1 MIENNKPT
9 VSKRV
14 LDFSP
19 VSFNTGMEGSQ
30 YKRDLSPFEKS
41 QDVLAA
47 SQGFWDASGNF
58 LANVVGSTAIN
69 TAGLGASLYGVGK
82 AIGTGEFKNIWDN
95 ELATGLD
102 KVQKGLDEITPF
114 YNSEKEDKAGLFST
128 DYLTSA
134 GFWGNTVGKG
144 ISFIA
149 GAYLGGAGLAKGG
162 SAALKGMSKASK
174 SFGKLVNGEE
184 ATSGLIN
191 AAKQGNIPGWI
202 ERAGKASTIKNAASF
217 YAQKISGNM
226 FEAGMEAKGVKEE
239 ILRGKE
245 QEYAKLH
252 PMAPVAPEWL
262 KKEWDEDSNTFGNV
276 AFGLNMMLLQIDG
289 LGLNKT
295 MYGYK
300 TTKRTIEAAKDA
312 AGKFVELSA
321 KRKMLNKAGRII
333 GGGLEEAAQEGGQ
346 FIVEKSSTELGVNDK
361 AKNFADYVNAG
372 FKGLEQTLGT
382 KEGQESMLAGLLLG
396 SGGRAVG
403 ELKGAA
409 ERNLQNKIGIEA
421 LNKYMLKD
429 TIKPLVDLAGK
440 SFDDGS
446 GQILENATEVNDKKL
461 FHDTK
466 AKDFFNWAS
475 TRIEMGRYEDAVEE
489 LQQLKNTPV
498 DVLDGIYP
506 NHNLS
511 EAKKHMMF
519 DGLLNDMKD
528 LNSMQS
534 DVEINFGNSPYKKN
548 ILNTA
553 YKIKNIDRRIKE
565 MSTKDKSMLDIYHD
579 EDLQNLL
586 AEKEELSR
594 DLAILMMT
602 RPKPS
607 NNTQEEKVAIDNT
620 DTNKALAPTN
630 NTPTST
636 PDDIVSK
643 QERKENSVGTKIP
656 GMGVITNINN
666 NIATIKDEKGNVTH
680 EELDNLPNEAFDEK
694 IFIPEPTEDDEENRM
709 LPDYKHP
716 ETKKKD
722 VSFVDPDIN
731 TEDPNYQFSGKEEF
745 VQASDFGLTNLDKMD
760 GGLSENDAA
769 LVPEITALKEG
780 ILDKQVN
787 FDNLDFNYSQ
797 DADGKTSV
805 TTGTKGQTTKSKIG
819 YIPNIN
825 TQLVGNAKEGSKRSI
840 LQFMMDYF
848 TSTKLAGTNR
858 KKNKNSFIPVIQGIR
873 SLLEKA
879 GLDITPYMR
888 PNSRIR
894 RGVTQ
899 LNEVLQSPRFL
910 VQGKLA
916 MSFFKDGIYQ
926 PDPSLP
932 KDLQDIIKTQLQLP
946 YNQNNLGTQYV
957 LMVERPG
964 QKGVYTFIG
973 VKGRKLSADEK
984 QAYATRIAENPQGVV
999 QLLNKELFISSEGD
1013 QIQGNDGKTYP
1024 LHYEFDRY
1032 EEKNAN
1038 GEVTKAGK
1046 LYVKRF
1052 IKGTI
1057 DNSPIKDKRRST
1069 ISIQEALDR
1078 ASVRTA
1084 PTVDE
1089 AFTPDNLAKLQINTD
1104 KQLFDLYFQF
1114 DAKKF
1119 VAEHPLEFNENDAI
1133 NKAQQQADEEKIS
1146 KISEVEKKLEVL
1158 KEKNFN
1164 IVGDKYQNIDDV
1176 TDEYDRVSSLKG
1188 KGKFNT
1194 TEAADRGTIIDT
1206 LLRDFI
1212 NGSILNIEDLNKA
1225 YLSHDKQALVPTFSK
1240 DFLQNLF
1247 NIFIDVRK
1255 AAGDL
1260 KLISDIPTLWGD
1272 INGTKIAGTIDLL
1285 GINDKG
1291 EVFIIDL
1298 KTSSQDRRLQ
1308 YDIVTG
1314 MKKVFPGEKYE
1325 EFKNKIK
1332 SLNGPIIFE
1341 DIFKDQSTSIF
1352 NQEEKAFLD
1361 KGFTFLKQ
1369 REIED
1374 ADLNAKFVSKYEI
1387 TIDKKVYNKFPIYF
1401 YADDDTIQQSAYAE
1415 LLRQRTGITVKSI
1428 SVFPIITKQNENR
1441 TTYTK
1446 ATASKSEAG
1455 KLALRVEIDK
1465 NIFPDTPKVTPQQP
1479 PVNTGTKA
1487 DWANNLSSIKNEL
1500 SKLKNKEEKLQWLA
1514 DNNYLDPFTQD
1525 GKTSNYLRNA
1535 TSRVIVKIKIGNIV
1549 IPFYISTGQGE
1560 KTDVEVDKW
1569 YVFFGQGNNGWFNKT
1584 SGPDMNKQYGV
1595 KIFQDIASILND
1607 VGSKKDEYKN
1617 HEDEEGFMDLK
1628 WTGAAENQLQTVI
1641 DFITPVQP
1649 NPGPDGPKATPEQKA
1664 QLKQNIQSV
1673 KDRVAAELAALKGG
1687 KINEEPEVIIVG
1699 KAKIIKNAD
1708 GTYTVLDENGEV
1720 MLERGTLEKANQAAK
1735 NINDFD
1741 ELFGQG
1747 NTQGKD
1753 DLDPNTKA
1761 KLLKEIEETAP
1772 EEKEKILREVAVFEN
1787 ELSRILP
1794 GIKVNVDFTKGHSYY
1809 RNAVITLTSG
1819 QVSRAKWHEAF
1830 HAIFDCFSPEEKN
1843 RAIRIAAE
1851 NFAIDPTDLLM
1862 YKTFYDEL
1870 YDKELAL
1877 FQSKQTSKEP
1887 KKLTEEELV
1896 RIMYEEKIADLF
1908 QDYMENRP
1916 VERGLFQRFFDAIA
1930 RFIMHILGRTDE
1942 APFTALFDSINR
1954 GDFANRNPNLGQEG
1968 IKLKL
1973 PNSSSAQSRQ
1983 LVANLGVQTIQEL
1996 RDSPRTDVGI
2006 FIKGQIEK
2014 YRTMYSTN
2022 VSTKIT
2028 DLKKKL
2034 VSGSITKEQL
2044 IEQVRILTNTR
2055 QIIDINNLYPPML
2068 AAENETL
2075 IIDAVKKFG
2084 NLTDKY
2090 EVELE
2095 ENDEDN
2101 TEAIK
2106 NLSLMESNMDEL
2118 IEAQAVQQRIS
2129 YLHYLDESGMITAVD
2144 GKSLYDNL
2152 KMNLEGL
2159 ENEQF
2164 IPTLEKLASSKKE
2177 TPYTKSMKEFLKLF
2191 KADQTFRT
2199 QCYNAFSNYF
2209 VPSYSSKIDI
2219 SATLVDEET
2228 GKSSKGFESK
2238 VYANNA
2244 ENYVETQMDT
2254 WRAQLFGKTL
2264 ERIESPEDLLK
2275 YITIQDELFD
2285 SPAGIP
2291 LIESLINS
2299 INNKLATRT
2308 SVDIINMI
2316 TTGKDNIT
2324 LQKLAAENIIY
2335 RMDLGDLTYKF
2346 GSKNFYSMLKQNYVF
2361 KQLKNSK
2368 KYKGKWG
2375 VFTGVNF
2382 RLKTDSKAEQEL
2394 YKEIDPATYFL
2405 TNLQLYGDQ
2414 DKNGNSWYIPQ
2425 QMENKSTVVIVKG
2438 KGRSKTDLNP
2448 AITEEITRQTALID
2462 RYTKELNN
2470 KKGIVESF
2478 HIYAVNKDGTIK
2490 APKEISSLKN
2500 FANTPEFISSLIK
2513 KGTKRELLPRAYQ
2526 YINIVGA
2533 NETLSTQK
2541 PTYNESQTLNFIKDE
2556 VLDIKDIIAELGLP
2570 DEILAKTL
2578 KIGKQEDV
2586 NKTLINFAISQYL
2599 NRMEMLA
2606 AMNPELTKYK
2616 DFVDITKRGA
2626 GLLLAGPSHY
2636 NADRP
2641 ATFGT
2646 VVLKDVEYT
2655 INPDTMQRESSEGLT
2670 GQAKIDK
2677 DEFLEGIKATDGQ
2690 SIETIGRRMD
2700 RHLRLG
2706 RASEDPNNDFYKKAE
2721 ILQAYKDDDRVK
2733 IAELDSGDMAL
2744 MVDKTGG
2751 FDGKK
2756 YIKTSI
2762 FPLTRSFT
2770 SMQVPAGTAGS
2781 VVDTYNGKSYLPYPH
2796 RIESYNQFNKLQ
2808 ALEVEVTNAKRA
2820 SGEIKK
2826 TDNIYF
2832 EAHFASAIKLGLT
2845 DINPLDAEK
2854 YEYSEYNNADYRL
2867 QQENPSGKDEI
2878 KDGTQLIQLIGA
2890 FLPDDTQFAGQNKIY
2905 TKEQILN
2912 DMSEMLANL
2921 REFDRRMI
2929 PNAFKKLQLL
2939 GEKNGGIY
2947 VPFIKYLQDSKESSS
2962 GSDNDSEFLASK
2974 DGEFIYSQN
2983 MPNLINGYEQAF
2995 ISYFNKNLF
3004 SQKTP
3009 GGKATLVAATYS
3021 EVMELNGKVIST
3033 WEFENKLTA
3042 EERTQVTTRPLKCHK
3057 PGGNVEDAY
3066 AEVVL
3071 SEEYLEDILDI
3082 SLEEYHNL
3090 SEYMQEEVKTIL
3102 GFRIPT
3108 QSHHSMMPCKIV
3120 DFAPRHYGSIVIAP
3134 AEITY
3139 LSGADYDVDSLFFQR
3154 YGFYKNKEGKLGKVQ
3169 LDANTYFSTIMDNKI
3184 VKDYMKM
3191 NNPELDVIK
3200 VDIAKAKAFRKAYK
3214 IKLREY
3220 QTNPPE
3226 NLEDIKKTEDNLK
3239 KSNEKIKEEGDKL
3252 YNQSRQALTNIL
3264 ETLGFPTTEGEF
3276 RALKKEEQAT
3286 FIKDYSNN
3294 SLLSTRLNILTSSF
3308 EGKFSPAID
3317 KFQEISKKDKGK
3329 FAKYFPKA
3337 KESKIYTSFVT
3348 FFKHYLNN
3356 YSGGRA
3362 IGASANGNKV
3372 FANLHSTNSTL
3383 SETLKDDLVRSINRE
3398 LFTDTNQIYG
3408 VDCPFIEVDGK
3419 IRFGALDSDSKA
3431 DNLSSAV
3438 SMTVDNVKEQTLV
3451 KFNLNDKTMPLLTT
3465 AFGIGIGN
3473 NVMAAFLLNPI
3484 TKLFSQTFMKKSS
3497 AFGEKGVTMR
3507 TVIAGIQAD
3516 VQTEYS
3522 RPADAE
3528 GLYQI
3533 NQSNLNDFLSDA
3545 TEDTDRK
3552 LDILTKF
3559 VNGDIKLQQLEDVDK
3574 QFIERQFALLDLY
3587 SSIAEIAEDSFVI
3600 NTLLNLNKELG
3611 EQSSDVDYVLARFD
3625 KAKKGDDPEGMP
3637 PSRFSFDYKIT
3648 SSVQANINSVVTAK
3662 KLLDENLLFYGQNMQ
3677 ELFKNVD
3684 NVCLGTPNSKS
3695 DFESR
3700 VEMKKEFLNFLT
3712 IRAYSRFNQSSMDIN
3727 NLDLIKGGL
3736 VKMYEENK
3744 DAILKYPFGQ
3754 MLKPLEPTRQ
3764 YPFGRLGVDSF
3775 KKLDPRKKDDIM
3787 DSFAGM
3793 LIDPE
3798 TKEFAIGLLSFIA
3811 SHDNFRFL
3819 GQSAVSFMR
3828 PSIFNAL
3835 NEIVKGTDS
3844 LDGVEE
3850 FFVQTDKGK
3859 VIDTQKVADNL
3870 TDDGNFDKLFKDYL
3884 SFWFSDKRN
3893 ASKLDKLT
3901 SKLLKYKS
3909 GEFYIETKD
3918 VKNIPLVTFFSTEE
3932 GRFPVILEGKA
3943 EGKAYYKVIRRPK
3956 NGTSLKLY
3964 QLTNTDSAN
3973 FIDSAAK
3980 ATTPSPEVTAKIITM
3995 INSITTLP
4003 RLEGYI
4009 ETQKTQFDTLNDEII
4024 NALNNKRVA
4033 LRNVTTTQ
4041 VTTSTPVQPSGVR
4054 EYTPEVVTRNNIPPN
4069 GVFVFGSNEG
4079 DSKGGAPTHG
4089 AGAAKIAREQ
4099 FGAIQGQSRGL
4110 QGNSYAV
4117 VTKKFWDVE
4126 RSSTLSEIGKE
4137 IQDMLLFAKSR
4148 PDLKF
4153 YVTKIGTEKAGYTV
4167 PEIKSLFEKLNKFIP
4182 DNIIL
4187 PKEFEVRDTKPTE
4200 VKPVVTQ
4207 TNIPPVL
4214 TGKAS
4219 FSYKN
4224 KEIATEFPLSE
4235 DQNTALAKLVDFV
4248 NAPSKDVI
4256 TLEGAAG
4263 TGKTT
4268 IIGYLQKYFKD
4279 SSSFVYMAPT
4289 HAATA
4294 ELAFAT
4300 VKTGNNSLPAT
4311 IQSSI
4316 TTDKITKQPTF
4327 TVKIRRRL
4335 GINPVIVV
4343 DESSMLG
4350 EKEINDL
4357 LIASKNNGVKVIFM
4371 GDEKQIPK
4379 VMGSAKDVKPLS
4391 PAFTDFDKVSLQY
4404 VHRTS
4409 NQNILSLL
4417 SEMRNSKT
4425 FNVPRPAENTN
4436 SLQFLDNFIDFKQK
4450 FIDDLMVDPE
4460 NTVMITYTN
4469 RAVKDYNTDARK
4481 AFGREGDPV
4490 VGDVITGYLG
4500 YASKQIEKKDIANS
4514 IQYTI
4519 TGILNNGSAKVIQ
4532 AESSR
4537 LKKLAESGIEVPH
4550 EATTIYY
4557 QLSRNDSFSFDD
4569 LTLDDYQNNNKY
4581 VSGIFRDLHNI
4592 TQAFLNKQARY
4603 DDVLA
4608 AQASVSEQM
4617 RKISLGQNYIYNP
4630 STDRMEIFDQMTH
4643 GNIDS
4648 KLKVE
4653 KDIDYGHAIT
4663 IHKSQGTT
4671 IGNVYFDL
4679 ASVKRI
4685 SDLKIVD
4692 KAGNIITTEK
4702 QALAYVGLSRSK
4714 NKLVVFDGAGQGP
4727 INPFSEDEDGNVP
4740 PEETYT
4746 PTKEELA
4753 KLKPAF
4759 NPWGSVPPT
4768 GNGGLPMAKLNK
4780 SLFGLPEP
4788 QDAGPKQVNVDAL
4801 NIVINKIKS
4810 NFALYKDVLGVENV
4824 EQLDNLNSSQVAAL
4838 INKICKS

>member
-19 VSFNTGMEGSQ
+19 ASFNTGMEGSQ

-41 QDVLAA
+41 QDVLAS

-58 LANVVGSTAIN
+58 LANIVGSTAIN

-95 ELATGLD
+95 ELSQGLD

-144 ISFIA
+144 VSFIA
-149 GAYLGGAGLAKGG
+149 GAYLGGASLAKGG
-162 SAALKGMSKASK
+162 SMALKGMSRASK

-202 ERAGKASTIKNAASF
+202 ERAGKSSTIKNAASF

-245 QEYAKLH
+245 EEYAKLH
-252 PMAPVAPEWL
+252 PSAPVAPEWL
-262 KKEWDEDSNTFGNV
+262 KKEWDEDSSTFGNV
-276 AFGLNMMLLQIDG
+276 AFGLNMLLLQIDG

-300 TTKRTIEAAKDA
+300 TTKRSIEAAKDA

-346 FIVEKSSTELGVNDK
+346 FIVEKTSTELGVNDK

-382 KEGQESMLAGLLLG
+382 KEGQESMLAGFLLG
-396 SGGRAVG
+396 GGGRAVG
-403 ELKGAA
+403 ELKGAT

-475 TRIEMGRYEDAVEE
+475 TRIEMGRYEDAVDE
-489 LQQLKNTPV
+489 LTQLKNTPV

-506 NHNLS
+506 NHNLT

-553 YKIKNIDRRIKE
+553 YRIKNIDRRIKE

-607 NNTQEEKVAIDNT
+607 SNTQEEKTAADNT

-666 NIATIKDEKGNVTH
+666 NIATIKDEKGNITH

-694 IFIPEPTEDDEENRM
+694 IFTPEPTEDDEENRM

-716 ETKKKD
+716 DTKKKD
-722 VSFVDPDIN
+722 VSFVDPEIN

-745 VQASDFGLTNLDKMD
+745 VQVSDFGLTNLDKMD
-760 GGLSENDAA
+760 GGLSESDAA

-780 ILDKQVN
+780 ILDKQVE

-797 DADGKTSV
+797 DDSGRTSV
-805 TTGTKGQTTKSKIG
+805 TTGTKGQTTKNKIG

-825 TQLVGNAKEGSKRSI
+825 TQLAGNAKEGSKRSI

-848 TSTKLAGTNR
+848 NKLAGTNR

-888 PNSRIR
+888 PHSRIR

-932 KDLQDIIKTQLQLP
+932 KDLQDLIKTQLQLP
-946 YNQNNLGTQYV
+946 HNQNNLGTQYV

-1089 AFTPDNLAKLQINTD
+1089 AFTPENLAKLQINTD

-1119 VAEHPLEFNENDAI
+1119 VAEHPLEFNEGDII
-1133 NKAQQQADEEKIS
+1133 NKAQQESDEKKVSDNVKYYNTMTNRLKQLAGPLYNSIKEKI
-1146 KISEVEKKLEVL
+1146 KTFQENGEKFKFG
-1158 KEKNFN
+1158 KETALLFPKGQQEILGNLLYEFEENFN
-1164 IVGDKYQNIDDV
+1164 PETN
-1176 TDEYDRVSSLKG
+1176 E
-1188 KGKFNT
+1188 
-1194 TEAADRGTIIDT
+1194 
-1206 LLRDFI
+1206 
-1212 NGSILNIEDLNKA
+1212 
-1225 YLSHDKQALVPTFSK
+1225 
-1240 DFLQNLF
+1240 
-1247 NIFIDVRK
+1247 
-1255 AAGDL
+1255 
-1260 KLISDIPTLWGD
+1260 
-1272 INGTKIAGTIDLL
+1272 
-1285 GINDKG
+1285 
-1291 EVFIIDL
+1291 
-1298 KTSSQDRRLQ
+1298 
-1308 YDIVTG
+1308 
-1314 MKKVFPGEKYE
+1314 
-1325 EFKNKIK
+1325 
-1332 SLNGPIIFE
+1332 
-1341 DIFKDQSTSIF
+1341 
-1352 NQEEKAFLD
+1352 
-1361 KGFTFLKQ
+1361 
-1369 REIED
+1369 
-1374 ADLNAKFVSKYEI
+1374 
-1387 TIDKKVYNKFPIYF
+1387 FPIYF
-1401 YADDDTIQQSAYAE
+1401 YEDD
-1415 LLRQRTGITVKSI
+1415 IT
-1428 SVFPIITKQNENR
+1428 TE
-1441 TTYTK
+1441 
-1446 ATASKSEAG
+1446 
-1455 KLALRVEIDK
+1455 
-1465 NIFPDTPKVTPQQP
+1465 QP

-1487 DWANNLSSIKNEL
+1487 GWANNLSSIKNEL

-1535 TSRVIVKIKIGNIV
+1535 TGRVITKIKIGNIT
-1549 IPFYISTGQGE
+1549 IPFYISTGQGG

-1595 KIFQDIASILND
+1595 KIFQDIANILNE
-1607 VGSKKDEYKN
+1607 VGSKKDEYKV
-1617 HEDEEGFMDLK
+1617 HQDSKGFMDLK
-1628 WTGAAENQLQTVI
+1628 WTNTAEDQLQTVI

-1649 NPGPDGPKATPEQKA
+1649 TIINGELRATPEQII
-1664 QLKQNIQSV
+1664 QLKQNIQTV
-1673 KDRVAAELAALKGG
+1673 KDRVTAELTALENKQVTQQPTEDNKLTVNVAKQIETALLNNVDIDNIVDRVKDAKEIIAAFDWALKSFPESVISEFVKGSISARDQLLSQVRSFI
-1687 KINEEPEVIIVG
+1687 KQNEQPTQEPEVIIVG
-1699 KAKIIKNAD
+1699 KAKIIKNSD
-1708 GTYTVLDENGEV
+1708 GTYAVLDENDEV
-1720 MLERGTLEKANQAAK
+1720 MLEGGTIEEANQAAK

-1753 DLDPNTKA
+1753 DLDPDTKA

-1787 ELSRILP
+1787 ELARILP
-1794 GIKVNVDFTKGHSYY
+1794 GIKVNIDFTKGHSYY

-1851 NFAIDPTDLLM
+1851 NFAINPTELLM

-1870 YDKELAL
+1870 YNKELAL

-1930 RFIMHILGRTDE
+1930 KFIMHILGRTDE

-2014 YRTMYSTN
+2014 YRTMYSN
-2022 VSTKIT
+2022 NISAKIT

-2129 YLHYLDESGMITAVD
+2129 YLHYLDESGMVTAVD

-2164 IPTLEKLASSKKE
+2164 IPVLEKLASSKKE

-2219 SATLVDEET
+2219 AATLVDEET
-2228 GKSSKGFESK
+2228 GKSTRGFESK

-2275 YITIQDELFD
+2275 YITIQDEVFD

-2324 LQKLAAENIIY
+2324 LQKLAAENIQY

-2346 GSKNFYSMLKQNYVF
+2346 GGKNFYSMLKQNYVF
-2361 KQLKNSK
+2361 KQLKNSE

-2438 KGRSKTDLNP
+2438 KGKSKTDLSP

-2462 RYTKELNN
+2462 RYIKEL
-2470 KKGIVESF
+2470 KSGKSLIKGF
-2478 HIYAVNKDGTIK
+2478 HTYDKVPAEIK
-2490 APKEISSLKN
+2490 SLKN
-2500 FANTPEFISSLIK
+2500 FANTPEFISSLIE
-2513 KGTKRELLPRAYQ
+2513 KGVKRELLPRAYQ

-2541 PTYNESQTLNFIKDE
+2541 PTYNESLTLNFIRDE
-2556 VLDIKDIIAELGLP
+2556 VLDIKDIITELGLP

-2655 INPDTMQRESSEGLT
+2655 INKNTMERDSLDGL
-2670 GQAKIDK
+2670 IDEEEIK
-2677 DEFLEGIKATDGQ
+2677 EKKKLLKEIKATDGQ
-2690 SIETIGRRMD
+2690 SIETIGRRLD

-2721 ILQAYKDDDRVK
+2721 ILQAYKDDDRAK

-2770 SMQVPAGTAGS
+2770 SMQVPAGTEGA

-2808 ALEVEVTNAKRA
+2808 ALEVEVTNTKRA

-2890 FLPDDTQFAGQNKIY
+2890 FLPDDIQFSGDF
-2905 TKEQILN
+2905 KEYIGPNARQEILK
-2912 DMSEMLANL
+2912 DMSRMLADL

-2947 VPFIKYLQDSKESSS
+2947 VPFIKYLQDSKETSS

-3021 EVMELNGKVIST
+3021 EVMELNGEVIST

-3042 EERTQVTTRPLKCHK
+3042 EERAQVTTRPLKCHK
-3057 PGGNVEDAY
+3057 PSGNLEDTY

-3090 SEYMQEEVKTIL
+3090 ASEMKEKVKTIL

-3108 QSHHSMMPCKIV
+3108 QSHHSMMPCKVV

-3154 YGFYKNKEGKLGKVQ
+3154 YGFYKNKEGKLGQVQ

-3200 VDIAKAKAFRKAYK
+3200 VDIAKNKAAVKAYN

-3220 QTNPPE
+3220 ETNPPS
-3226 NLEDIKKTEDNLK
+3226 NLELIKSAQFNLAEA
-3239 KSNEKIKEEGDKL
+3239 KSYIKLRQRDL
-3252 YNQSRQALTNIL
+3252 YNQSRQALTSIL
-3264 ETLGFPTTEGEF
+3264 ETLGFPTTEKEF
-3276 RALKKEEQAT
+3276 RALDSKEKAT

-3308 EGKFSPAID
+3308 EGKFAPAID
-3317 KFQEISKKDKGK
+3317 KFQEISKIDEGK

-3372 FANLHSTNSTL
+3372 FANLHATNSTI
-3383 SETLKDDLVRSINRE
+3383 SETLKGDLVRSINRE

-3419 IRFGALDSDSKA
+3419 IRFGVLGSDSKA

-3507 TVIAGIQAD
+3507 TVIAGMQTD

-3522 RPADAE
+3522 RPVDAE

-3545 TEDTDRK
+3545 TEDTARK
-3552 LDILTKF
+3552 LEILTKF
-3559 VNGDIKLQQLEDVDK
+3559 VNGDIKLQQLEDADK

-3662 KLLDENLLFYGQNMQ
+3662 KLLDENLLFYGENMQ

-3859 VIDTQKVADNL
+3859 VIDTQKVASSL

-3884 SFWFSDKRN
+3884 SFWFSDNRN
-3893 ASKLDKLT
+3893 AKKLDKLT
-3901 SKLLKYKS
+3901 SKLLKSKG
-3909 GEFYIETKD
+3909 GELYIETKD
-3918 VKNIPLVTFFSTEE
+3918 IKNIPLVTFFSTED
-3932 GRFPVILEGKA
+3932 GRVPVILEGKA
-3943 EGKAYYKVIRRPK
+3943 GGKAYYKVIRRPK

-3980 ATTPSPEVTAKIITM
+3980 ATTPSPEVTAKIISM

-4009 ETQKTQFDTLNDEII
+4009 ETQKTQFDALNDEII
-4024 NALNNKRVA
+4024 NALNAKRAA
-4033 LRNVTTTQ
+4033 LGNVTTTP
-4041 VTTSTPVQPSGVR
+4041 TSTQPNNTNKPEFDKLPSKSATPTMTYAGIGSRQSPQDVLNLMTEAAKYLETKGYTLNTGVTFNGK
-4054 EYTPEVVTRNNIPPN
+4054 EEGADGAFSKGTSKKNLFSPENQGSRTKEQTIAKEVHPNPNALSAAALKLMARNTNQ
-4069 GVFVFGSNEG
+4069 VFGENLDTPVDFVLFYAKESGGIRPEG
-4079 DSKGGAPTHG
+4079 GTGQAVEMARRKGIPTINMADDNWRDQLKTVISKKT
-4089 AGAAKIAREQ
+4089 
-4099 FGAIQGQSRGL
+4099 
-4110 QGNSYAV
+4110 
-4117 VTKKFWDVE
+4117 
-4126 RSSTLSEIGKE
+4126 
-4137 IQDMLLFAKSR
+4137 
-4148 PDLKF
+4148 
-4153 YVTKIGTEKAGYTV
+4153 
-4167 PEIKSLFEKLNKFIP
+4167 
-4182 DNIIL
+4182 
-4187 PKEFEVRDTKPTE
+4187 TKPSE

-4207 TNIPPVL
+4207 TNIPPVP

-4224 KEIATEFPLSE
+4224 KEIATEFPLSQ
-4235 DQNTALAKLVDFV
+4235 DQNTALGKLVDFV

-4350 EKEINDL
+4350 EKEIKDL

-4379 VMGSAKDVKPLS
+4379 VMPSAKDVKALS

-4436 SLQFLDNFIDFKQK
+4436 SLQFLDNFIEFKQK

-4557 QLSRNDSFSFDD
+4557 QLSRNDSFAFDD

-4603 DDVLA
+4603 EDLLA

-4630 STDRMEIFDQMTH
+4630 KTDRMEIFDQMTH
-4643 GNIDS
+4643 ESIDS

-4692 KAGNIITTEK
+4692 KAGNIVTTEK

-4714 NKLVVFDGAGQGP
+4714 NKLIVFDGAGQVG
-4727 INPFSEDEDGNVP
+4727 INFFNEDEDGNVP
-4740 PEETYT
+4740 SKESYT
-4746 PTKEELA
+4746 PTKEELTN
-4753 KLKPAF
+4753 LKPAF
-4759 NPWGSVPPT
+4759 NPWGNIPPT
-4768 GNGGLPMAKLNK
+4768 GNGGPIMAKLNR

-4788 QDAGPKQVNVDAL
+4788 QDAGPKQVNVDAV
-4801 NIVINKIKS
+4801 NIVIDKIKS

-4824 EQLDNLNSSQVAAL
+4824 EQLDNMNSSQVATL
-4838 INKICKS
+4838 IKNFCKI

>member
-1 MIENNKPT
+1 MTDNNKPT

-19 VSFNTGMEGSQ
+19 ASFNTGMEGSQ

-191 AAKQGNIPGWI
+191 AAKQGNIPGWV
-202 ERAGKASTIKNAASF
+202 ERAGKSSTIRNAASF

-226 FEAGMEAKGVKEE
+226 FEAGMEARGVKEE

-276 AFGLNMMLLQIDG
+276 AMGLNLLLLQMDGIG
-289 LGLNKT
+289 LGKT

-321 KRKMLNKAGRII
+321 KRKILNKAGRILS
-333 GGGLEEAAQEGGQ
+333 GGLEEGAQEGGQ
-346 FIVEKSSTELGVNDK
+346 FIVEKTSVELGTNDK

-382 KEGQESMLAGLLLG
+382 KEGQESMLAGFLLG
-396 SGGRAVG
+396 GGGRAVN
-403 ELKGAA
+403 ELKGAG
-409 ERNLQNKIGIEA
+409 ERNIQNKLGIDA
-421 LNKYMLKD
+421 LNKFMLKD
-429 TIKPLVDLAGK
+429 TVKPLVDLAGK
-440 SFDDGS
+440 SFDDGT
-446 GQILENATEVNDKKL
+446 GQIIENATEVNDKKL
-461 FHDTK
+461 FHDAK

-475 TRIEMGRYEDAVEE
+475 TRIEMGRYEDAVDE
-489 LQQLKNTPV
+489 LNQLKNTPI
-498 DVLDGIYP
+498 DILDQIFP

-511 EAKKHMMF
+511 EAKKHQMF
-519 DGLLNDMKD
+519 DGLLSDMKD

-553 YKIKNIDRRIKE
+553 YRIKNIDRRIKE

-607 NNTQEEKVAIDNT
+607 NNTQEEKVAEDNK
-620 DTNKALAPTN
+620 DANKALTPSN
-630 NTPTST
+630 NTPTQT
-636 PDDIVSK
+636 PADIVSK
-643 QERKENSVGTKIP
+643 QERKENTVGTKIP

-666 NIATIKDEKGNVTH
+666 GVATIKDEKGNITH
-680 EELDNLPNEAFDEK
+680 EELDNLPNVAFEEQ

-709 LPDYKHP
+709 VPDYKHP
-716 ETKKKD
+716 DTKKKD
-722 VSFVDPDIN
+722 VSFVDPDVD
-731 TEDPNYQFSGKEEF
+731 TEDPNYQFSGNEEF
-745 VQASDFGLTNLDKMD
+745 VQASDFGGLNYDKIPAD
-760 GGLSENDAA
+760 EVAKALIPADAA
-769 LVPEITALKEG
+769 LIPQIDAIKQG
-780 ILDKQVN
+780 IMDKG
-787 FDNLDFNYSQ
+787 LDFEDYEFDYSK
-797 DADGKTSV
+797 DESSGHTSILLRNKNGGNPIKV
-805 TTGTKGQTTKSKIG
+805 GH
-819 YIPNIN
+819 IPNIN
-825 TQLVGNAKEGSKRSI
+825 TQFAGNAKEGSKRSI
-840 LQFMMDYF
+840 LQFMKDYF
-848 TSTKLAGTNR
+848 TKLAGTNR

-873 SLLEKA
+873 SLLEKSK
-879 GLDITPYMR
+879 LNITEYMR
-888 PNSRIR
+888 PHSKIKA
-894 RGVTQ
+894 GTTQ
-899 LNEVLQSPRFL
+899 LSEVLQSPRFL
-910 VQGKLA
+910 INGNLA

-946 YNQNNLGTQYV
+946 HNQNNLGTQYA
-957 LMVERPG
+957 LMVQRPG
-964 QKGVYTFIG
+964 QPGVYTFVG

-999 QLLNKELFISSEGD
+999 QLLNKELFISSQGD

-1057 DNSPIKDKRRST
+1057 DNTPIKDKRRST

-1078 ASVRTA
+1078 ASVKTA

-1089 AFTPDNLAKLQINTD
+1089 AFTPENLAKLQVNTD

-1119 VAEHPLEFNENDAI
+1119 VAEHPLESNEGDAI

-1146 KISEVEKKLEVL
+1146 KIAEVEKKLEVL

-1164 IVGDKYQNIDDV
+1164 IVGDKYQNIDDA

-1188 KGKFNT
+1188 KSKFT
-1194 TEAADRGTIIDT
+1194 ATEAANRGTIIDS

-1212 NGSILNIEDLNKA
+1212 NGSILTIEDLNKA
-1225 YLSHDKQALVPTFSK
+1225 YLSHDKQALVSTFSK
-1240 DFLQNLF
+1240 DFLQDLF
-1247 NIFIDVRK
+1247 KIFIDVRK

-1260 KLISDIPTLWGD
+1260 KLISDIPTLWGE

-1314 MKKVFPGEKYE
+1314 MKKVFPKEQYE

-1341 DIFKDQSTSIF
+1341 DIFNDKSTSIF

-1361 KGFTFLKQ
+1361 KGFRFLKQ
-1369 REIED
+1369 RELED
-1374 ADLNAKFVSKYEI
+1374 ADPNVKLVSKYET

-1401 YADDDTIQQSAYAE
+1401 YADDDAIQQSAYAE

-1428 SVFPIITKQNENR
+1428 SVFPIITKQNEIKN
-1441 TTYTK
+1441 TYVK
-1446 ATASKSEAG
+1446 AIASKSDAG

-1465 NIFPDTPKVTPQQP
+1465 SIFPDNPNVKPQEP
-1479 PVNTGTKA
+1479 PVKETIITNVEKNIIKQEMEKALSLVKEPIITLKNGIKTKA
-1487 DWANNLSSIKNEL
+1487 TIFSLKSNDVNSIRARINNESVDVNFLDIIKIEDKDANIFFDIKLVNNLIQKQEILERQEWSLSQEIKSL
-1500 SKLKNKEEKLQWLA
+1500 FKPSFKGSTITHQLPYKDKEGNITLLEAPEDL
-1514 DNNYLDPFTQD
+1514 NN
-1525 GKTSNYLRNA
+1525 GK
-1535 TSRVIVKIKIGNIV
+1535 KIK
-1549 IPFYISTGQGE
+1549 
-1560 KTDVEVDKW
+1560 DL
-1569 YVFFGQGNNGWFNKT
+1569 
-1584 SGPDMNKQYGV
+1584 V
-1595 KIFQDIASILND
+1595 KSYYSKEIAALE
-1607 VGSKKDEYKN
+1607 GSKTTE
-1617 HEDEEGFMDLK
+1617 
-1628 WTGAAENQLQTVI
+1628 Q
-1641 DFITPVQP
+1641 PVT
-1649 NPGPDGPKATPEQKA
+1649 K
-1664 QLKQNIQSV
+1664 
-1673 KDRVAAELAALKGG
+1673 
-1687 KINEEPEVIIVG
+1687 EPEVIVVG
-1699 KAKIIKNAD
+1699 KAKIIKNPD
-1708 GTYTVLDENGEV
+1708 GVYTVLDENGEV
-1720 MLERGTLEKANQAAK
+1720 MLEEGTLEEANQAAK
-1735 NINDFD
+1735 NINNFD
-1741 ELFGQG
+1741 DIFGEG
-1747 NTQGKD
+1747 NDQGKN
-1753 DLDPNTKA
+1753 DLTKN
-1761 KLLKEIEETAP
+1761 KLSKEIEETAP

-1787 ELSRILP
+1787 ELAKILP
-1794 GIKVNVDFTKGHSYY
+1794 GIKVNIDFTKGHSYY

-1819 QVSRAKWHEAF
+1819 QVSKAKWHEAF

-1851 NFAIDPTDLLM
+1851 NFAIEPTELLM

-1870 YDKELAL
+1870 YAKDLAL
-1877 FQSKQTSKEP
+1877 FESKQTSKEP

-1930 RFIMHILGRTDE
+1930 KFIMHLLGRTDE
-1942 APFTALFDSINR
+1942 TPFSALFDSINR
-1954 GDFANRNPNLGQEG
+1954 GDFANRNPNLGAEG

-1973 PNSSSAQSRQ
+1973 PNSTSSQSRQ
-1983 LVANLGVQTIQEL
+1983 FVANLGVQTIQAL
-1996 RDSPRTDVGI
+1996 RDDPKTDVSI
-2006 FIKGQIEK
+2006 FVKGQIQK
-2014 YRTMYSTN
+2014 YRTLYSTN
-2022 VSTKIT
+2022 VSTKVT

-2034 VSGSITKEQL
+2034 ASGSITKDQV
-2044 IEQVRILTNTR
+2044 IEQIRILTNTR

-2068 AAENETL
+2068 AVDNESL
-2075 IIDAVKKFG
+2075 IIDAVKKFS
-2084 NLTDKY
+2084 NLIDKY

-2101 TEAIK
+2101 VESIK
-2106 NLSLMESNMDEL
+2106 NLSLMESNMDDL

-2129 YLHYLDESGMITAVD
+2129 YLHYLDENGMITAVD
-2144 GKSLYDNL
+2144 GKALYDNL

-2164 IPTLEKLASSKKE
+2164 IPVLEKLASSKKE

-2191 KADQTFRT
+2191 KVDQTFRT

-2219 SATLVDEET
+2219 AGTVVDQE
-2228 GKSSKGFESK
+2228 GKSTRGFESK

-2291 LIESLINS
+2291 LIEALINS
-2299 INNKLATRT
+2299 INNKLDTRT

-2324 LQKLAAENIIY
+2324 LQKLAAENIQY

-2346 GSKNFYSMLKQNYVF
+2346 GGKNFYSMLKQNYVF

-2382 RLKTDSKAEQEL
+2382 RLKTDGKAEQEL

-2438 KGRSKTDLNP
+2438 KGRSNSDLSP
-2448 AITEEITRQTALID
+2448 VITEEITRQTALID
-2462 RYTKELNN
+2462 RYTKEL
-2470 KKGIVESF
+2470 KSGKSLIKGF
-2478 HIYAVNKDGTIK
+2478 HTYDKVPAEIKTIK
-2490 APKEISSLKN
+2490 GFEKFNNTPKEIL
-2500 FANTPEFISSLIK
+2500 SLIE
-2513 KGTKRELLPRAYQ
+2513 KGVKRNLLPRAYQ

-2533 NETLSTQK
+2533 NELPSNQK

-2570 DEILAKTL
+2570 DEILSKTL
-2578 KIGKQEDV
+2578 KISKQEDV

-2606 AMNPELTKYK
+2606 EMNPELTKYK

-2655 INPDTMQRESSEGLT
+2655 INKNTMERDSLDGLT
-2670 GQAKIDK
+2670 
-2677 DEFLEGIKATDGQ
+2677 DEEEIKEKKKLLKGIKATDGQ
-2690 SIETIGRRMD
+2690 SIETIGRRLD

-2706 RASEDPNNDFYKKAE
+2706 RASEDTNNDFYKKAE
-2721 ILQAYKDDDRVK
+2721 ILQAYKDDDRAK
-2733 IAELDSGDMAL
+2733 IAALDSSDMAL

-2770 SMQVPAGTAGS
+2770 SIQVPAGTEGA
-2781 VVDTYNGKSYLPYPH
+2781 VIDTYNGKSYLPYPH
-2796 RIESYNQFNKLQ
+2796 RIESYNQLNKLQ
-2808 ALEVEVTNAKRA
+2808 ALEIEVTNAKRA

-2867 QQENPSGKDEI
+2867 QQENLSGKDEI

-2890 FLPDDTQFAGQNKIY
+2890 FLPDDTQFVGEFKKYVGPKAKQ
-2905 TKEQILN
+2905 EILN
-2912 DMSEMLANL
+2912 DMSKMLADL
-2921 REFDRRMI
+2921 REFDRKMI

-3021 EVMELNGKVIST
+3021 EVMELNGEVIST

-3042 EERTQVTTRPLKCHK
+3042 EERSQVTTRPLKCHK
-3057 PGGNVEDAY
+3057 PSGNIEDSY

-3090 SEYMQEEVKTIL
+3090 SSEMKEKVKTIL

-3108 QSHHSMMPCKIV
+3108 QSHHSMMPCKVV

-3154 YGFYKNKEGKLGKVQ
+3154 YGFYKNAEDKLAKVQ

-3200 VDIAKAKAFRKAYK
+3200 VDIAKNKAAVKAYK

-3220 QTNPPE
+3220 EINPPA
-3226 NLEDIKKTEDNLK
+3226 NLDLIKTAEFNLADA
-3239 KSNEKIKEEGDKL
+3239 KSFVKLAQKKL
-3252 YNQSRQALTNIL
+3252 YNQSRQALTTIL

-3276 RALKKEEQAT
+3276 RALKNEEKAT

-3308 EGKFSPAID
+3308 EGKFAPAVD
-3317 KFQEISKKDKGK
+3317 KFQEISTKDEGK

-3337 KESKIYTSFVT
+3337 KESKIYTSFIT

-3372 FANLHSTNSTL
+3372 FANLHATNSTL
-3383 SETLKDDLVRSINRE
+3383 SETLKSDLVKSINRE

-3419 IRFGALDSDSKA
+3419 IKFGTLESDSKA

-3451 KFNLNDKTMPLLTT
+3451 KFNLNDKTMPLLTA

-3473 NVMAAFLLNPI
+3473 NVMATFLLNPI

-3516 VQTEYS
+3516 VQNEYS

-3559 VNGDIKLQQLEDVDK
+3559 VKGDIKLQQLEDADK

-3611 EQSSDVDYVLARFD
+3611 EQSSDVDYVLARYK
-3625 KAKKGDDPEGMP
+3625 KAVDGDDPEGMP
-3637 PSRFSFDYKIT
+3637 PSRFSFDYKMT
-3648 SSVQANINSVVTAK
+3648 SSVIANINSVTTAK
-3662 KLLDENLLFYGQNMQ
+3662 KLLDENLLFYGENMQ

-3684 NVCLGTPNSKS
+3684 NVCLGSPNSKS

-3754 MLKPLEPTRQ
+3754 MLKPIEPTRQ

-3775 KKLDPRKKDDIM
+3775 KKLDPRKKDNIM

-3859 VIDTQKVADNL
+3859 VIDTQKVADSL
-3870 TDDGNFDKLFKDYL
+3870 TNDGNFDKLFKDYL

-3901 SKLLKYKS
+3901 SKLLKSKG
-3909 GEFYIETKD
+3909 GELYIETKD
-3918 VKNIPLVTFFSTEE
+3918 IKTIPLVTFFSTED
-3932 GRFPVILEGKA
+3932 GRVPVILEGTA
-3943 EGKAYYKVIRRPK
+3943 QGKAYYKVIRRPK

-3980 ATTPSPEVTAKIITM
+3980 ATTPSPEVTAKIINM
-3995 INSITTLP
+3995 INSINTIQ

-4009 ETQKTQFDTLNDEII
+4009 ETQKTQFDALNDEIT
-4024 NALNNKRVA
+4024 NAITAKRTA
-4033 LRNVTTTQ
+4033 LGTVQTQTITT
-4041 VTTSTPVQPSGVR
+4041 GR
-4054 EYTPEVVTRNNIPPN
+4054 EYTPENITELQPN
-4069 GVFVFGSNEG
+4069 EVFVFGSNPLGINGNPEKYPNMSARRATANG
-4079 DSKGGAPTHG
+4079 WVQQGEKMDNKLSDSGKAWGITTVTGPGKKKSKTP
-4089 AGAAKIAREQ
+4089 EQ
-4099 FGAIQGQSRGL
+4099 
-4110 QGNSYAV
+4110 
-4117 VTKKFWDVE
+4117 
-4126 RSSTLSEIGKE
+4126 IGKG
-4137 IQDMLLFAKSR
+4137 IQDMLLYAKAH
-4148 PDLKF
+4148 PELKF
-4153 YVTKIGTEKAGYTV
+4153 LVTKFGTENAGWDVAT
-4167 PEIKSLFEKLNKFIP
+4167 IKSLFEKLKKFIP
-4182 DNIIL
+4182 NNVIL
-4187 PKEFEVRDTKPTE
+4187 PKEFEVRDIQPTE

-4207 TNIPPVL
+4207 TN
-4214 TGKAS
+4214 
-4219 FSYKN
+4219 
-4224 KEIATEFPLSE
+4224 
-4235 DQNTALAKLVDFV
+4235 
-4248 NAPSKDVI
+4248 
-4256 TLEGAAG
+4256 
-4263 TGKTT
+4263 
-4268 IIGYLQKYFKD
+4268 
-4279 SSSFVYMAPT
+4279 
-4289 HAATA
+4289 
-4294 ELAFAT
+4294 
-4300 VKTGNNSLPAT
+4300 
-4311 IQSSI
+4311 
-4316 TTDKITKQPTF
+4316 
-4327 TVKIRRRL
+4327 
-4335 GINPVIVV
+4335 
-4343 DESSMLG
+4343 
-4350 EKEINDL
+4350 
-4357 LIASKNNGVKVIFM
+4357 
-4371 GDEKQIPK
+4371 
-4379 VMGSAKDVKPLS
+4379 
-4391 PAFTDFDKVSLQY
+4391 
-4404 VHRTS
+4404 
-4409 NQNILSLL
+4409 
-4417 SEMRNSKT
+4417 
-4425 FNVPRPAENTN
+4425 
-4436 SLQFLDNFIDFKQK
+4436 
-4450 FIDDLMVDPE
+4450 
-4460 NTVMITYTN
+4460 
-4469 RAVKDYNTDARK
+4469 
-4481 AFGREGDPV
+4481 
-4490 VGDVITGYLG
+4490 
-4500 YASKQIEKKDIANS
+4500 
-4514 IQYTI
+4514 
-4519 TGILNNGSAKVIQ
+4519 
-4532 AESSR
+4532 
-4537 LKKLAESGIEVPH
+4537 
-4550 EATTIYY
+4550 
-4557 QLSRNDSFSFDD
+4557 
-4569 LTLDDYQNNNKY
+4569 
-4581 VSGIFRDLHNI
+4581 
-4592 TQAFLNKQARY
+4592 
-4603 DDVLA
+4603 
-4608 AQASVSEQM
+4608 
-4617 RKISLGQNYIYNP
+4617 
-4630 STDRMEIFDQMTH
+4630 
-4643 GNIDS
+4643 
-4648 KLKVE
+4648 
-4653 KDIDYGHAIT
+4653 
-4663 IHKSQGTT
+4663 
-4671 IGNVYFDL
+4671 
-4679 ASVKRI
+4679 
-4685 SDLKIVD
+4685 
-4692 KAGNIITTEK
+4692 
-4702 QALAYVGLSRSK
+4702 
-4714 NKLVVFDGAGQGP
+4714 
-4727 INPFSEDEDGNVP
+4727 VP

-4746 PTKEELA
+4746 PTEEELA

-4759 NPWGSVPPT
+4759 NPWGNVPPT
-4768 GNGGLPMAKLNK
+4768 GNGGLPMAKLNR

-4788 QDAGPKQVNVDAL
+4788 QDAGPRQVSTDAL
-4801 NIVINKIKS
+4801 NIVIDKIKS
-4810 NFALYKDVLGVENV
+4810 NFALYKDTLGIENV
-4824 EQLDNLNSSQVAAL
+4824 EQLDNMGSSQVATL
-4838 INKICKS
+4838 IKNFCKI